1 MVSSIFQKNNVKN
14 WRISALES
22 NKWSNQKLLIT
33 VYSTQLVHK
42 RNIYFPLFNQF
53 LDSKAETHQ
62 IFLLENLWHSEIT
75 RPSRKNTC
83 WRWYLHNSKN
93 QSEVQNTKGN
103 STDYLVIKLV
113 FWYIS
118 FFVLPNQNEI
128 SFPNNRVNLLLNTP
142 CWKTND
148 VLFFIIVTLAFK
160 QTGSNMIPH
169 VATTLKN
176 CAHFWDRK
184 IIWPLPSD
192 IYFALCA

>member
-1 MVSSIFQKNNVKN
+1 MTFWNYQTFKKEYLLKMIF
-14 WRISALES
+14 
-22 NKWSNQKLLIT
+22 
-33 VYSTQLVHK
+33 TQFKKSVWGPKYQRKHFAQTNFEA
-42 RNIYFPLFNQF
+42 RF
-53 LDSKAETHQ
+53 L
-62 IFLLENLWHSEIT
+62 IFLS
-75 RPSRKNTC
+75 
-83 WRWYLHNSKN
+83 
-93 QSEVQNTKGN
+93 
-103 STDYLVIKLV
+103 
-113 FWYIS
+113 
-118 FFVLPNQNEI
+118 FVLPNQNEI
-128 SFPNNRVNLLLNTP
+128 SFPNNWVNLLLNTP